1 MIMDFP
7 FNKVSKVQ
15 KVNIKMKYSLKCQ
28 QENSRITGQILVHVF
43 RVSKTSGD
51 KSLTP
56 YFIIL

>member
-28 QENSRITGQILVHVF
+28 QDNYRNNTANVF

-51 KSLTP
+51 KSLT
-56 YFIIL
+56 